1 MLLQKFDDLLPGHIV
16 DSDLHA
22 KLLSETTTRC
32 SAPVAIAETTA
43 ITSVIALRKC
53 FITSRETGTGREAFK
68 PKGRG
73 PTRDRFS
80 SAKGEK

>member
-1 MLLQKFDDLLPGHIV
+1 
-16 DSDLHA
+16 
-22 KLLSETTTRC
+22 
-32 SAPVAIAETTA
+32 
-43 ITSVIALRKC
+43 VIALRKC